1 MEDILAESQR
11 YNLDLR
17 RMRNV
22 NQHSGTLVNCRVE
35 KRIEIKVIVIVSI
48 SDKAINQVVPTGR
61 QKKLGKDNRGYFL
74 GWGLQMVSVF
84 WLIFSHLIGIYN
96 LYYILYPVKEVSF

>member
-1 MEDILAESQR
+1 MEDILAER

-35 KRIEIKVIVIVSI
+35 KRIEIKVIIIVSI
-48 SDKAINQVVPTGR
+48 SDKAIN
-61 QKKLGKDNRGYFL
+61 
-74 GWGLQMVSVF
+74 
-84 WLIFSHLIGIYN
+84 
-96 LYYILYPVKEVSF
+96 